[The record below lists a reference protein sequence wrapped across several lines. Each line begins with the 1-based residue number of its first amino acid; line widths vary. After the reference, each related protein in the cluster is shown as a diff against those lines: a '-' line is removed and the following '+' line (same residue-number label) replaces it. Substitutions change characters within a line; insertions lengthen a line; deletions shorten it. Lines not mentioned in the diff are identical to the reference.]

1 MKNLFRIILAVYSIL
16 IIAVSV
22 SPSMGVGSVE
32 INSIEFRS
40 DYILHAL
47 AFVVVPIFAFVASGF
62 SCTSKQWFFYLTIA
76 TLLALGAE
84 FIQIL
89 TPSRTFNPI
98 DILSNLFGLSL
109 GILISRLWCRSR
121 LQRASRKHEN
131 LTDPWK

>member
-47 AFVVVPIFAFVASGF
+47 AFVVVPIFAFVTSGF

-109 GILISRLWCRSR
+109 GIIISRLWCRSR
-121 LQRASRKHEN
+121 LQRANRIDEN
-131 LTDPWK
+131 

>member
-121 LQRASRKHEN
+121 LQRASRIDEN
-131 LTDPWK
+131 

>member
-22 SPSMGVGSVE
+22 SPSMGIGSMEV
-32 INSIEFRS
+32 NSIEFRS

-47 AFVVVPIFAFVASGF
+47 AFVVVPIFAFVASGY

-109 GILISRLWCRSR
+109 GIIISRLWCRSR
-121 LQRASRKHEN
+121 LQRANRIDEN
-131 LTDPWK
+131 